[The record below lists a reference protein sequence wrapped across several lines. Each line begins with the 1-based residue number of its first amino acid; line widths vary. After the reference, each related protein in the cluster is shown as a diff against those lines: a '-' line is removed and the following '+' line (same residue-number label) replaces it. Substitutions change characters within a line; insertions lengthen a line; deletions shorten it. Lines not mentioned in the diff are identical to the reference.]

1 MWQLLLRECRQLY
14 SSRWDMALVTVVP
27 LLVILFLACLLASG
41 SPKQLPIVVVDQDH
55 STLSRQIIRNLQA
68 SPALKVA
75 YYEQSMTVAE
85 QHVKRT
91 QAWAVVHIPERAEVN
106 LKRGHSPNIASYYN
120 ESFLSVASTV
130 SSAIGSAVTAAV
142 LEHSK
147 ELALHAG
154 LPPVKIQLPGI
165 AVTPLYNPQLSYELF
180 LEPFAITAIL
190 HLLLSCVMV
199 MAFGRE
205 LKQMQAWVGQ
215 QPVILAVISKAL
227 PYILIFSL
235 WTLLWLLWMVGV
247 RGWQIQGSIS
257 LLMLGMLLLYSAY
270 AFVAAAVVLA
280 SRDINSAMS
289 MMAIYG
295 GSSMSFA
302 GVTLPVNTASWFT
315 RLWSDLLPYT
325 AYAKLQTQQWIIG
338 SPWQVS
344 LKQVSIL
351 LLFVLV
357 LLLLSCRS
365 VSKSLRE
372 PAV

>member
-1 MWQLLLRECRQLY
+1 MWQLLLRECRQLC
-14 SSRWDMALVTVVP
+14 SSRWDLALVTLVP
-27 LLVILFLACLLASG
+27 VLVIVFLASLLSSG
-41 SPKQLPIVVVDQDH
+41 SPRQLPIVVVDQDH
-55 STLSRQIIRNLQA
+55 SALSRQIIRNLQA
-68 SPALKVA
+68 TPALKIA
-75 YYEQSMTVAE
+75 YYEQSMAVA
-85 QHVKRT
+85 QQYLKRT
-91 QAWAVVHIPERAEVN
+91 QAWAVIHIPEHAEVN
-106 LKRGHSPNIASYYN
+106 LKRGRGPDIASYYN

-130 SSAIGSAVTAAV
+130 SSAISSAVTAAV
-142 LEHSK
+142 AEQAK

-154 LPPVKIQLPGI
+154 LPPLKIQLPSI

-180 LEPFAITAIL
+180 LEPFAVTAIL

-205 LKQMQAWVGQ
+205 LNQTKAWVGQ
-215 QPVILAVISKAL
+215 QPVLIAVLSKAL

-247 RGWQIQGSIS
+247 GGWHIKGSIF
-257 LLMLGMLLLYSAY
+257 LIVLGIVLLYSAY
-270 AFVAAAVVLA
+270 ALVAAAVVLA

-351 LLFVLV
+351 LLFVVV

-365 VSKSLRE
+365 INKSLRE
-372 PAV
+372 PVL

>member
-1 MWQLLLRECRQLY
+1 MWQLFLRECRQLCN
-14 SSRWDMALVTVVP
+14 SRWDLALVTVVP
-27 LLVILFLACLLASG
+27 LLVILFLASLLSSG
-41 SPKQLPIVVVDQDH
+41 SQRQLPIVVVDQDH
-55 STLSRQIIRNLQA
+55 SVLSRQIIRNLQA
-68 SPALKVA
+68 TPALKVA
-75 YYEQSMTVAE
+75 YYEQSMALAQ
-85 QHVKRT
+85 QHLKRT

-120 ESFLSVASTV
+120 ESFLSVGSTV
-130 SSAIGSAVTAAV
+130 SSAINSAVTAAV
-142 LEHSK
+142 VAQIR

-154 LPPVKIQLPGI
+154 LPPVNLQLPSI
-165 AVTPLYNPQLSYELF
+165 AITPLYNPQLSYELF

-205 LKQMQAWVGQ
+205 LNQMKAWVGQ
-215 QPVILAVISKAL
+215 QSIMLAVISKAL
-227 PYILIFSL
+227 PYILIFSM
-235 WTLLWLLWMVGV
+235 WTFLWLLWMVGI
-247 RGWQIQGSIS
+247 RGWQVQGSMS
-257 LLMLGMLLLYSAY
+257 LIVLGIVLLYSAY

-280 SRDINSAMS
+280 TKDINTAMS

-338 SPWQVS
+338 SPWHIS

-351 LLFVLV
+351 LLFVL
-357 LLLLSCRS
+357 LLLSLSCRS
-365 VSKSLRE
+365 VTKSLRE
-372 PAV
+372 PAS